1 MVKSSEIGKLEPPP
15 SDYLITR
22 VTKEWAFLSI
32 DESSSLSEF
41 RILSYI
47 LARVACFLTLCKS

>member
-1 MVKSSEIGKLEPPP
+1 MVKSSGIGSGKLPPP
-15 SDYLITR
+15 DYLITR

-41 RILSYI
+41 RILNCI
-47 LARVACFLTLCKS
+47 LMIVACFLTLHKS